1 MPLKTNKR
9 LIDLQAFFRLRGN
22 SMLRIALLLAAVSA
36 ITALLPHKLAFRYEY
51 ALNKPWT
58 HKDLIAPFDFE
69 VKKGEMQLE
78 AERNKAL
85 SRWKPFYKLDPQA
98 EQAVQAQLLSDF
110 EASLDAE
117 ILVQLQAFLKLHYA
131 KGVVDVLPAEATDG
145 AWILGER
152 GTVDKKPLALAR
164 CLSIDSLQKIWVLR
178 LESERVPEELQPQL
192 RQFSASFKPN
202 LWYDNEVTEQLRT
215 ELLAGVQLATG
226 KVQQGELIVNK
237 GSLVYEDTYRKIN
250 SLEQQIG
257 AGNYDG
263 WQRWWSLLGQ
273 ALLVAM
279 IMGLL
284 VAYLHFFRPQLF
296 DDLSSLSVVLLNLV
310 LVVALFTLATSKAIP
325 SVYLIPF
332 CVLPILTRALFDG
345 WLAMMVTLVATL
357 LTSFYAGYA
366 SEYMVLQLAAG
377 MASIFT
383 LISIKRR
390 SQFYLSSGI
399 IFLVYALGYTGY
411 TLVNKGDFRELIPL
425 YYGYF
430 GVNAVLTLIA
440 SPLLFGYEKLF
451 GFVSDV
457 SLMEL
462 SDTNSPL
469 LRQLSYEAP
478 GTFQHTLQVANLA
491 EAAIFEVGGNALLV
505 RVGALYHDIGK
516 LNNPIYFIE
525 NQHASVN
532 PHDDL
537 PFEESAQLIIGH
549 VTDGVAL
556 AKKHRLP
563 EIIVD
568 FIRTHHGDQRVE
580 YFYQSQLRQN
590 PDDSI
595 DEARYRYPG
604 PKPFSKETAVL
615 MMADSVEAAS
625 RSLKNPTAQSI
636 ADLVEG
642 IINKQVTNEQFINAD
657 ITLRD
662 IARIKKLFRKMLGS
676 IYHVRIEYPGQQVR

>member
-1 MPLKTNKR
+1 M
-9 LIDLQAFFRLRGN
+9 FR
-22 SMLRIALLLAAVSA
+22 ILLLLGAVSA

-69 VKKGEMQLE
+69 VKKGELQLE

-85 SRWKPFYKLDPQA
+85 ERLKPVYRLDSRIQKRSTEAFNNQFA
-98 EQAVQAQLLSDF
+98 GQL
-110 EASLDAE
+110 EAWHFT
-117 ILVQLQAFLKLHYA
+117 QLQKILREAYA
-131 KGVVDVLPAEATDG
+131 GGVVDKLTQADDGTAWLLAEKGEKEKKSVSVSLAMTVDSLKILWKQQVQILELPASVKVDLLSFAT
-145 AWILGER
+145 
-152 GTVDKKPLALAR
+152 
-164 CLSIDSLQKIWVLR
+164 
-178 LESERVPEELQPQL
+178 
-192 RQFSASFKPN
+192 SFKPN
-202 LWYDNEVTEQLRT
+202 WQYAKTATEDLRSD
-215 ELLAGVQLATG
+215 LLASVKAATG

-237 GSLVYEDTYRKIN
+237 GSLVYEDTYRKIT
-250 SLEQQIG
+250 SLERQMG
-257 AGNYDG
+257 AGSNDN

-284 VAYLHFFRPQLF
+284 VAYLYYFRPQLF
-296 DDLSSLSVVLLNLV
+296 DDLSRLSVVLLNLV
-310 LVVALFTLATSKAIP
+310 LVVALFTLATTKNIP

-377 MASIFT
+377 IASIFT
-383 LISIKRR
+383 LISIKHR
-390 SQFYLSSGI
+390 SQFYLSSGV

-430 GVNAVLTLIA
+430 GVNAILTLIA
-440 SPLLFGYEKLF
+440 SPLLFGYEKMF

-491 EAAIFEVGGNALLV
+491 EAAIFEIGGNALLV

-537 PFEESAQLIIGH
+537 PFEESAQIIIGH
-549 VTDGVAL
+549 VLDGVTL
-556 AKKHRLP
+556 AKKYRLP

-580 YFYQSQLRQN
+580 YFYQSQLRSN
-590 PDDSI
+590 PDDSV
-595 DEARYRYPG
+595 DEGRFRYPG

-636 ADLVEG
+636 ANLVDA
-642 IINKQVTNEQFINAD
+642 IIDKQVANQQFINSD

-676 IYHVRIEYPGQQVR
+676 IYHVRIEYPGQQLR

>member
-1 MPLKTNKR
+1 MPPKTNKR
-9 LIDLQAFFRLRGN
+9 LTDLQAFFRLRGKN
-22 SMLRIALLLAAVSA
+22 VVRILLLLAAVSA
-36 ITALLPHKLAFRYEY
+36 ITALLPHKMAFRYEY
-51 ALNKPWT
+51 AINKPWT

-69 VKKGEMQLE
+69 VKKGELQLE
-78 AERNKAL
+78 AERNKVL
-85 SRWKPFYKLDPQA
+85 QGMRPMYKFDQRTEKRILEQFSNTFFGKIEESTYRQLERFLGDSYQRGVLNQPFVSPDGMVWQWTDKERKRPKL
-98 EQAVQAQLLSDF
+98 VRLN
-110 EASLDAE
+110 
-117 ILVQLQAFLKLHYA
+117 
-131 KGVVDVLPAEATDG
+131 G
-145 AWILGER
+145 AIG
-152 GTVDKKPLALAR
+152 A
-164 CLSIDSLQKIWVLR
+164 DSLQSLWKKQ
-178 LESERVPEELQPQL
+178 LEALIIPVEVAKELEG
-192 RQFSASFKPN
+192 FSKAFKPN
-202 LWYDNEVTEQLRT
+202 WQYAPKATENLRSD
-215 ELLAGVQLATG
+215 LLASVQSTTG

-237 GSLVYEDTYRKIN
+237 GSLVYEETYRKIN
-250 SLEQQIG
+250 SLEREIG

-273 ALLVAM
+273 AMLVAM

-284 VAYLHFFRPQLF
+284 VAYLYFFRPQLF

-310 LVVALFTLATSKAIP
+310 LVVALFTLATSKNLP

-430 GVNAVLTLIA
+430 GVNAILTLIA

-491 EAAIFEVGGNALLV
+491 EAAIYEIGGNALLV

-537 PFEESAQLIIGH
+537 PFEESAQIIIGH
-549 VTDGVAL
+549 VLEGVVL

-580 YFYQSQLRQN
+580 YFYQSHLRSN
-590 PDDSI
+590 PDDLVN
-595 DEARYRYPG
+595 EGRFRYPG

-636 ADLVEG
+636 ADLVDS
-642 IINKQVTNEQFINAD
+642 IIEKQVAHQQFINAD